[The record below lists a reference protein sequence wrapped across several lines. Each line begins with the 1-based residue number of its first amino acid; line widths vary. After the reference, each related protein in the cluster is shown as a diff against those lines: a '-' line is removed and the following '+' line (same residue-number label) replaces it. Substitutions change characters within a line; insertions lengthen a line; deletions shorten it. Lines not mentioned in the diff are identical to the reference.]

1 MNTRRFKARFNSEK
15 SGDYIATTPVGTL
28 SLSPSYNFETYA
40 SRQGCIACN
49 MTLIDKIQVD
59 GKQYK
64 DSVDQSDSFEITIE
78 PTTGFMI
85 KQRKDLSVF
94 LPIPESGFLPFPSLD
109 NMKQTLVPLYDVKET
124 LAIDTEKFDV
134 DFGFV

>member
-1 MNTRRFKARFNSEK
+1 
-15 SGDYIATTPVGTL
+15 
-28 SLSPSYNFETYA
+28 
-40 SRQGCIACN
+40 

-109 NMKQTLVPLYDVKET
+109 NMK
-124 LAIDTEKFDV
+124 
-134 DFGFV
+134 